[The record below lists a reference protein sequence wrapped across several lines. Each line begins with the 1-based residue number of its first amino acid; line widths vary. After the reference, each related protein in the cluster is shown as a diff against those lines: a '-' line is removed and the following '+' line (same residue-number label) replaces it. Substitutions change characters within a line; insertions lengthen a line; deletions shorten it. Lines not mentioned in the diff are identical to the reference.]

1 MKIDRQEIH
10 AAILNFLG
18 LLENEERELPI
29 EMENLGLALD
39 KLALISHFLDD
50 IPEDEKEYPEAPA
63 RNYSRWRELSNK
75 RFPSLGYYN
84 IPSKISVNVGEAEM
98 HTGDALDDLA
108 DIANELSEIVGR
120 WQNNGEDDALWH
132 FRFSYETHWES
143 HLRSLQMYLHALR
156 SEK

>member
-10 AAILNFLG
+10 SSVLNFLE
-18 LLENEERELPI
+18 LLENGEREIPI
-29 EMENLGLALD
+29 KVESLELALD
-39 KLALISHFLDD
+39 KLALASHFLGD
-50 IPEDEKEYPEAPA
+50 IPEEENEYPETPT
-63 RNYSRWRELSNK
+63 RNYSRWRELSGK

-84 IPSKISVNVGEAEM
+84 IPSTISVSVDEAEM

-108 DIANELSEIVGR
+108 DIANELSDFVWR
-120 WQNNGEDDALWH
+120 WQNNSENDALWH
-132 FRFSYETHWES
+132 LQFGYEYHWGS

>member
-10 AAILNFLG
+10 SAILNFLE
-18 LLENEERELPI
+18 LLENGESEIPI
-29 EMENLGLALD
+29 EVETLELALD
-39 KLALISHFLDD
+39 KLAMASHFLGD
-50 IPEDEKEYPEAPA
+50 IPDDEQEYSEASV
-63 RNYSRWRELSNK
+63 RNYPRWRELIGK

-84 IPSKISVNVGEAEM
+84 IPSTISVSVGEAEM

-108 DIANELSEIVGR
+108 DIANELSEFVWR
-120 WQNNGEDDALWH
+120 WQNNSENDALWH
-132 FRFSYETHWES
+132 FRFSYETHWRS